1 MRGGIVGLVVVS
13 SALALLCLAGCSPD
27 SAPTPTPTARAAS
40 TPTATATPTP
50 TPTVFLGTGVALRYS
65 CDELVDRAVIDALDK
80 NLRGDLSY
88 QPAPTTSA
96 ERAVAIRGTACRWED
111 PATGDSLIVTA
122 AHPDPPTLAD
132 LSSTTASYAKPT
144 TMFGPDVSGF
154 IVNTQ
159 IEIFTRSGYWATA
172 SSPLFSD
179 LTVARS
185 VMGAPLP
192 RTIQHWPRA

>member
-1 MRGGIVGLVVVS
+1 MDSLADTLDRLAAAGYGTDFYARGGMI
-13 SALALLCLAGCSPD
+13 GCPD
-27 SAPTPTPTARAAS
+27 
-40 TPTATATPTP
+40 
-50 TPTVFLGTGVALRYS
+50 
-65 CDELVDRAVIDALDK
+65 CDELVDPAVIDALDK

-144 TMFGPDVSGF
+144 TMFGTDVSGF

-185 VMGAPLP
+185 VMGAVEQSLP
-192 RTIQHWPRA
+192 GR